1 VRFDLLREEAAGG
14 REGGDGAL
22 NEKRSEFDM
31 RKLNIVVGLAA
42 VLAAGCEVGPDYHP
56 PQITVRP
63 AFAET
68 ASTQPAAAAPAPDQ
82 KWWENFHDP
91 ELNSLIARAE
101 KGNLNLQSTQSHLLQ
116 ARAQRGVVGA
126 DLWPQINADGGYQN
140 GRGSKNVV
148 IPSGAFGFSGFGSP
162 AATPT
167 VRPAVVSATT
177 PIPAAPTQ
185 SASVSGSSIPLS
197 PLGQGGLPGVE
208 TQLYQG
214 GFDASWEL
222 DVFGGQRRSIEAAD
236 ADIGAS
242 LEDEHDMLLSLEA
255 EVARD
260 YIELRSNQWQLQIA
274 DDNLHA
280 QQETLELTRSRY
292 RAGFVTQLDV
302 ARESAQVA
310 STAATLPV
318 FEQNVRTSI
327 HELGILLGEDPDALS
342 QELSA
347 AGAMPP
353 VPAQI
358 PLGVP
363 AELLRRRPDIRR
375 AERQLAAA
383 TARIGEATADLYPK
397 FNITG
402 ELGIDSSKINTLVE
416 WNSRYFGINP
426 GVSWDIFDAGKIRS
440 NINVQKELT
449 RQAALNYQQTV
460 LVALGEVEDAL
471 SSYRLEQLRRKA
483 LADAVDA
490 SEQSVELAK
499 QQYEQGVIDF
509 ESVLDAQR
517 SLFEAQT
524 VLAQSDEL
532 ISTDIVALYKA
543 LGGGWEVASAEK

>member
-1 VRFDLLREEAAGG
+1 
-14 REGGDGAL
+14 
-22 NEKRSEFDM
+22 
-31 RKLNIVVGLAA
+31 
-42 VLAAGCEVGPDYHP
+42 
-56 PQITVRP
+56 
-63 AFAET
+63 
-68 ASTQPAAAAPAPDQ
+68 
-82 KWWENFHDP
+82 
-91 ELNSLIARAE
+91 
-101 KGNLNLQSTQSHLLQ
+101 
-116 ARAQRGVVGA
+116 
-126 DLWPQINADGGYQN
+126 
-140 GRGSKNVV
+140 
-148 IPSGAFGFSGFGSP
+148 
-162 AATPT
+162 
-167 VRPAVVSATT
+167 
-177 PIPAAPTQ
+177 
-185 SASVSGSSIPLS
+185 
-197 PLGQGGLPGVE
+197 
-208 TQLYQG
+208 
-214 GFDASWEL
+214 
-222 DVFGGQRRSIEAAD
+222 
-236 ADIGAS
+236 
-242 LEDEHDMLLSLEA
+242 
-255 EVARD
+255 
-260 YIELRSNQWQLQIA
+260 
-274 DDNLHA
+274 
-280 QQETLELTRSRY
+280 
-292 RAGFVTQLDV
+292 
-302 ARESAQVA
+302 
-310 STAATLPV
+310 
-318 FEQNVRTSI
+318 
-327 HELGILLGEDPDALS
+327 LLGEDPDALS